1 MILKRFLRAL
11 LFIALF
17 ILNNLIFCSSNFILN
32 DINHNCIWIKHESI
46 TDTINTNKIID
57 FLSENKINKVFLEI
71 YSNGEILNKKKQ
83 RVFNSKNGYFD
94 DMYISGNDTISN
106 RGFNP
111 IQSDT
116 SYTTIFNPTNY
127 FLNKLITIDN
137 VKVYAWMNIYKL
149 WDKNFY
155 PKNKNHFYYQCP
167 ECLEYD
173 INGKSDSS
181 IKLDKI
187 QSLEWE
193 GIFLS
198 PLHPEVN
205 KYLKNIV
212 LEVISQNNYDGLVL
226 DYLRYQNFFYGYNK
240 KGLEIFEKK
249 FQINPQDLNRGII
262 SKYFGYKQTEID
274 SIQNLWDDFR
284 ISKITDFIDNI
295 NSMIIE
301 DSLDYEI
308 LVVANDSN
316 HKESVNRWYQNWD
329 FWLRNNLVNYVIVKN
344 HDLDFNDFNYN
355 IKNLSKLYSSNHYD
369 KLIIDL
375 NLRQD
380 NNLTIANKILAL
392 RLQKFNNLSL
402 YYYESFKENIDWYQP
417 IFKTINFS
425 LNYE

>member
-1 MILKRFLRAL
+1 M
-11 LFIALF
+11 
-17 ILNNLIFCSSNFILN
+17 
-32 DINHNCIWIKHESI
+32 
-46 TDTINTNKIID
+46 
-57 FLSENKINKVFLEI
+57 
-71 YSNGEILNKKKQ
+71 
-83 RVFNSKNGYFD
+83 
-94 DMYISGNDTISN
+94 
-106 RGFNP
+106 
-111 IQSDT
+111 
-116 SYTTIFNPTNY
+116 
-127 FLNKLITIDN
+127 
-137 VKVYAWMNIYKL
+137 
-149 WDKNFY
+149 
-155 PKNKNHFYYQCP
+155 
-167 ECLEYD
+167 
-173 INGKSDSS
+173 
-181 IKLDKI
+181 
-187 QSLEWE
+187 
-193 GIFLS
+193 
-198 PLHPEVN
+198 
-205 KYLKNIV
+205 
-212 LEVISQNNYDGLVL
+212 
-226 DYLRYQNFFYGYNK
+226 
-240 KGLEIFEKK
+240 
-249 FQINPQDLNRGII
+249 
-262 SKYFGYKQTEID
+262 
-274 SIQNLWDDFR
+274 WDDFR
-284 ISKITDFIDNI
+284 ISKITDFLDNI